1 MKAVIIG
8 ATGATG
14 KQLVNQLLNNPDY
27 TEVIVLVRR
36 EYFVPHAKMTQV
48 IVNFNELETYKNII
62 NGDVAFSC
70 LGTTLKDAKTKQKQ
84 WKVDYDYQYNFAKIC
99 KQNNIPKFVLISAMG
114 ANSKSIFF
122 YNKLKGALEDAVI
135 KLNFKNLII
144 MQPGSLIRP
153 DSNRLGENFSVK
165 LLIFLNKLG
174 LLSKFRPLLVNDLAK
189 AMQISVD
196 RICTDSVVK
205 YNLSKIYKILKNE
218 RVK

>member
-1 MKAVIIG
+1 MKALVIG

-14 KQLVNQLLNNPDY
+14 KELVNQLLQNPNY
-27 TEVIVLVRR
+27 NQVVVLVRRQFFVANSKLTEVIVD
-36 EYFVPHAKMTQV
+36 
-48 IVNFNELETYKNII
+48 FNELDNYSEYFFA
-62 NGDVAFSC
+62 DVAFSC
-70 LGTTLKDAKTKQKQ
+70 LGTTLKSAGSKKKQ

-99 KQNNIPKFVLISAMG
+99 KQNNVPKFVLISAMG

-122 YNKLKGALEDAVI
+122 YNKLKGALEEAII
-135 KLNFKNLII
+135 KLNFRNLII

-153 DSNRLGENFSVK
+153 ESDRLGENFSVK

-205 YNLSKIYKILKNE
+205 YNLSKIYKILKL
-218 RVK
+218 